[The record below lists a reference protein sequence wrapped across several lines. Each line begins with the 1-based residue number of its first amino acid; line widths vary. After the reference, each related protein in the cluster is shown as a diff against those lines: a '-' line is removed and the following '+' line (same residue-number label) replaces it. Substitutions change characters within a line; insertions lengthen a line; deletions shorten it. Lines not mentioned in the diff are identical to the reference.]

1 MDVDHLQS
9 AIFAQNPDMT
19 QDERWL
25 VIKDMKTF
33 GSFLSQTETI
43 SIVSEMV
50 IVEDLAFSGYAQF
63 NRIKPLTQSML
74 MQTATSNDVT

>member
-33 GSFLSQTETI
+33 GSFLS
-43 SIVSEMV
+43 
-50 IVEDLAFSGYAQF
+50 
-63 NRIKPLTQSML
+63 
-74 MQTATSNDVT
+74 